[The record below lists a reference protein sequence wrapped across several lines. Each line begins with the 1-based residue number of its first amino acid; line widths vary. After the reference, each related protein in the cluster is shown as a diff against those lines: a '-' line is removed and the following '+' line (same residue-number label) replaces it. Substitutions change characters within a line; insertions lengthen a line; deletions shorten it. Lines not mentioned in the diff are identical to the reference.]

1 MLFLDSADSSIKR
14 VHGAYVSDAEIAAVV
29 RQIRVQRP
37 PHYLSVDD
45 LVAKNVQSD
54 AADDVL
60 FDDVLAFL
68 KDVDEVS
75 ISLLQRRFRIGF
87 NRSARIIETL
97 EAQGFIAPSDGGKV
111 RKVLRQ

>member
-1 MLFLDSADSSIKR
+1 
-14 VHGAYVSDAEIAAVV
+14 
-29 RQIRVQRP
+29 
-37 PHYLSVDD
+37 
-45 LVAKNVQSD
+45 
-54 AADDVL
+54 
-60 FDDVLAFL
+60 VLAFL

-75 ISLLQRRFRIGF
+75 ISLLQRRLRIGF